1 MAKTKAPRLKEN
13 RMPFFRFLA
22 WKSSD
27 VTVAATY
34 LIVNTYL
41 TMFCSDFLGLDP
53 AVVGIILLVS
63 NTIDFITDFIG
74 AILVDNTNTKLGRG
88 RPYELGVVGLTV
100 CTIAMF
106 ATPAGWSNGLKYAW
120 VFFMYTFAYGVFN
133 TMRSAAGVVYCI
145 RGWNNNRVVI
155 GKVSSFGGI
164 VTTLGS
170 MVVSTTFPRM
180 MAKLATKPEGWLPL
194 VAMYLVPL
202 TLIGLLRFIFIKEDA
217 SIDVEKQEKVD
228 VKAIL
233 NMMKKNKYA
242 WFYGGMMLLFNT
254 IQSMGTLSYYWKYI
268 VGNTSMMGIVSIFG
282 TLMLPLMFFFPI
294 FLKKYSAA
302 HVTAVGTIISAI
314 GYLVVF
320 FAGDR
325 IPVLIGAALLTGFA
339 ALPISY
345 LFNLFIMDLAEYNR
359 KLGLAPMEA
368 SITAVFNGFGTQLG
382 QGIGGFLTGVLLSAS
397 GYVASTGDAVVAQ
410 PDSAIT
416 MIRCLHSLI
425 PMVLMIGIGFMA
437 FNLAKMHKEI
447 GTKETE
453 K

>member
-1 MAKTKAPRLKEN
+1 MAKAKAPRLKEN

-27 VTVAATY
+27 VTVAATF

-41 TMFCSDFLGLDP
+41 TLFCSDFLGLDP
-53 AVVGIILLVS
+53 AVIGTILLVS
-63 NTIDFITDFIG
+63 NIIDFITDFIG
-74 AILVDNTNTKLGRG
+74 AIIVDNTNTKWGRG
-88 RPYELGVVGLTV
+88 RPYELALVGLTA

-120 VFFMYTFAYGVFN
+120 IFFMYTFAYGVFN
-133 TMRSAAGVVYCI
+133 TLRISAGVVYCV
-145 RGWNNNRVVI
+145 RGWHNNRIVI

-170 MVVSTTFPRM
+170 MVVSTTFPTM
-180 MAKLATKPEGWLPL
+180 MAKLATSPKGWLPL
-194 VAMYLVPL
+194 VCMYLVPL
-202 TLIGLLRFIFIKEDA
+202 TLFGLLRFFVVKEDT
-217 SIDVEKQEKVD
+217 SIDVEKSERVD
-228 VKAIL
+228 LKAIL
-233 NMMKKNKYA
+233 NMIKKNKYA
-242 WFYGGMMLLFNT
+242 WYYGGMMLLFNT

-302 HVTAVGTIISAI
+302 HVTAAGAIISSI
-314 GYLVVF
+314 GYLIVF

-345 LFNLFIMDLAEYNR
+345 LFNLFIMDLAQYNR
-359 KLGLAPMEA
+359 KLGLPSMEA
-368 SITAVFNGFGTQLG
+368 SVTALFNGFGTQLG
-382 QGIGGFLTGVLLSAS
+382 QGLGGFLTGILLSAS
-397 GYVASTGDAVVAQ
+397 GYIASTGDAVVVQ
-410 PDSAIT
+410 PESALT
-416 MIRCLHSLI
+416 MIRCLHSLV
-425 PMVLMIGIGFMA
+425 PMVLMIGTGIMA
-437 FNLAKMHKEI
+437 FKLSKMHKEL
-447 GTKETE
+447 TAEETE